1 MTERTTCEQRVRSL
15 LAEITLK
22 RDCLHSPS
30 ETALEVIGV
39 DSLGMI
45 ELVYGLEDRFSI
57 TIGDDEVLPE
67 NFASIAALTALV
79 ERKCG

>member
-1 MTERTTCEQRVRSL
+1 
-15 LAEITLK
+15 
-22 RDCLHSPS
+22 
-30 ETALEVIGV
+30 
-39 DSLGMI
+39 MI